1 MPLPSATSP
10 RPDLPL
16 FLLRDPGVDEEKE
29 REDYSLHVFLLSHGV
44 DLTPDTTRAKAA
56 TAVRSELA
64 VKFVR

>member
-1 MPLPSATSP
+1 MWVVLVVAGDNSA
-10 RPDLPL
+10 

-44 DLTPDTTRAKAA
+44 DSTRARAA
-56 TAVRSELA
+56 AAVRSELA